1 MSATAKR
8 YLGGL
13 VCLIMGAAVGV
24 VATYTTVTGRL
35 QGQSTMA
42 QEIAQGTAKYTE
54 IMNLVDQYFIGE
66 DIDPTVVNDAMASG
80 IISGLGDRWSYY
92 VSAEDYQS
100 YVENINNAYV
110 GVGITISAKSDEDE
124 NLLGYEVSEVTAGG
138 PAEEAG
144 VLAGDVLT
152 HVNGTDV
159 TEITLTETKNLVKG
173 EEGTTVELTFQR
185 GEAQVTMTVERR
197 AMTVIPA
204 EGCLLDGNVGY
215 IIIDNFDSG
224 CAETVKALIEALQ
237 SQGAES
243 LLFDVRNNP
252 GGLKAELTEL
262 LDYLL
267 PEGIVFHTVNYAGDE
282 DIVMSDAACVDMP
295 MAVLVNESS
304 YSAAEY
310 FACALQ
316 EYGVGTV
323 VGQKTFGKGYYQVG
337 LQLSDGS
344 CINLSIGKY
353 YTPSGESLIDVGI
366 TPDVELE
373 LDEDQAMALARNQ
386 LTPAEDPQIQAALEC
401 LEP

>member
-185 GEAQVTMTVERR
+185 DEAQVTMTVERR

>member
-24 VATYTTVTGRL
+24 VATYTTVTGRH

-185 GEAQVTMTVERR
+185 DETQVTMTVERR

-267 PEGIVFHTVNYAGDE
+267 PEGIVFHTVNYAEDE

>member
-185 GEAQVTMTVERR
+185 DEAQVTMTVERR

-224 CAETVKALIEALQ
+224 CAEAVKALIEALQ

-267 PEGIVFHTVNYAGDE
+267 PEGIVFHTVIMPE
-282 DIVMSDAACVDMP
+282 MRTSSCPTQHVWICPWRCWSMRAA
-295 MAVLVNESS
+295 
-304 YSAAEY
+304 
-310 FACALQ
+310 
-316 EYGVGTV
+316 TV
-323 VGQKTFGKGYYQVG
+323 RRNI
-337 LQLSDGS
+337 L
-344 CINLSIGKY
+344 
-353 YTPSGESLIDVGI
+353 P
-366 TPDVELE
+366 
-373 LDEDQAMALARNQ
+373 ARCRNMV
-386 LTPAEDPQIQAALEC
+386 
-401 LEP
+401 